1 MSEIVRSSTV
11 FVVDDDE
18 AGRASIARLLKA
30 VGLRVETFG
39 TAEEFLRRQSPDG
52 PSCLILDL
60 RLPVASGLDV
70 QDSLIDAGV
79 PIPIIFITGHGDIP
93 TTVQAMKSGA
103 VEFLT
108 KPFDDQDLLNAIRE
122 ALDRD
127 RAAREFRRELGELQ
141 DRYAAL
147 TPREGQVMHR
157 VVSGMLNKQIAM
169 DLGTSE
175 ITVKVHRGRVMR
187 KMQAESVADLVRMAA
202 KLDGP
207 TAVTRKP

>member
-1 MSEIVRSSTV
+1 
-11 FVVDDDE
+11 
-18 AGRASIARLLKA
+18 

-141 DRYAAL
+141 VR
-147 TPREGQVMHR
+147 R
-157 VVSGMLNKQIAM
+157 V
-169 DLGTSE
+169 SE
-175 ITVKVHRGRVMR
+175 ILCVGHSMR
-187 KMQAESVADLVRMAA
+187 SLYAPQTESREAERRDPGAD
-202 KLDGP
+202 P
-207 TAVTRKP
+207 C